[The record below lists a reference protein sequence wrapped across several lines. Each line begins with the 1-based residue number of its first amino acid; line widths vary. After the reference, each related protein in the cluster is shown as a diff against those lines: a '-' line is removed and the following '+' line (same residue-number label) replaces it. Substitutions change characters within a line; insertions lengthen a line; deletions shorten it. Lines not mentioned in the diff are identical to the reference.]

1 MERFFEDLPL
11 RTQLLIIAIGL
22 VVLFFVV
29 RTNARHNKKKRL
41 KDRDFGTKLRENR
54 KKREAKEKKRTK
66 ESAKKE

>member
-54 KKREAKEKKRTK
+54 KKREAEEKKRTK